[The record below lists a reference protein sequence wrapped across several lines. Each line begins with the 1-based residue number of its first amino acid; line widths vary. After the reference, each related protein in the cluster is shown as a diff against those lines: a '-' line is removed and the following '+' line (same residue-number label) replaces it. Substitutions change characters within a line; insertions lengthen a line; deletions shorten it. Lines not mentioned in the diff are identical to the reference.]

1 MTDDLDLDADLDA
14 DDTADGDASAS
25 RLPASLAGRRPGRT
39 RGRTVGNWSR
49 WLHVYTSMISL
60 LVVLFFGL
68 TGITLNHPSW
78 TFGDDPTTTT
88 STGTLP
94 ADTVA
99 ADGTPDFLAI
109 SEYLRSEYGVSG
121 SVADYGVSGT
131 AGNISWTAAGYAAG
145 VQFDT
150 STRDFQ
156 LTVEAQG
163 FVGVM
168 NDLHKG
174 RDTTDS
180 WRWAIDVSGGFL
192 VVVAITG
199 LGIQVFQ
206 KKRRRKALLVAGVFT
221 VVSIVW
227 LVIGRG

>member
-1 MTDDLDLDADLDA
+1 MSDPDDLDLDHDLA
-14 DDTADGDASAS
+14 ELGS
-25 RLPASLAGRRPGRT
+25 PASDAAPLATRRAPVKRS
-39 RGRTVGNWSR
+39 RVVANWTR

-60 LVVLFFGL
+60 LVVLFFGI
-68 TGITLNHPSW
+68 TGITLNHPTW

-94 ADTVA
+94 VGAVA

-109 SEYLRSEYGVSG
+109 SEYLRANYDVRG
-121 SVADYGVSGT
+121 SVSDYGVSGT
-131 AGNISWTAAGYAAG
+131 AGSISWTAAGYAAG

-150 STRDFQ
+150 AAETFQ
-156 LTVEAQG
+156 LTVEEQG

-180 WRWAIDVSGGFL
+180 WHWAIDVSGGFL
-192 VVVAITG
+192 VLVAVTG